1 MNRNMKYFGHFVSA
15 VVFFQLLLLIP
26 LWFEYMHTNTI
37 EMDSYIL
44 CVFNVLLYKTRKRIG
59 SASLWNL
66 FISWKY
72 KKQNDKK
79 SYPPYNIQISEKELK
94 ELQDKI
100 IDIIKKNGETDV
112 LDGMEQK
119 DKKGQIAYLNKI
131 LQKSKIITKGTFV
144 TTECWL
150 LII

>member
-1 MNRNMKYFGHFVSA
+1 MLVDFFVTGIA
-15 VVFFQLLLLIP
+15 LGGI
-26 LWFEYMHTNTI
+26 I
-37 EMDSYIL
+37 KA
-44 CVFNVLLYKTRKRIG
+44 LY
-59 SASLWNL
+59 SVYSLKKQEKELAQHLSEISL
-66 FISWKY
+66 FLENI
-72 KKQNDKK
+72 KKQNEKK

-144 TTECWL
+144 TTEC
-150 LII
+150 

>member
-1 MNRNMKYFGHFVSA
+1 MKWI
-15 VVFFQLLLLIP
+15 LIFYAFSMYCFTKQEKE
-26 LWFEYMHTNTI
+26 LAQHLSEI
-37 EMDSYIL
+37 
-44 CVFNVLLYKTRKRIG
+44 
-59 SASLWNL
+59 SLFLEN
-66 FISWKY
+66 I

-131 LQKSKIITKGTFV
+131 LQKV
-144 TTECWL
+144 RL
-150 LII
+150 LPKERL